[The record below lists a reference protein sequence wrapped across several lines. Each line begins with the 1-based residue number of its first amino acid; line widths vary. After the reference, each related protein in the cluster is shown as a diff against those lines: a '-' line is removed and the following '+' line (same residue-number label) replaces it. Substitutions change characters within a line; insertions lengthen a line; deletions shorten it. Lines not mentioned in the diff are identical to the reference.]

1 MTGVFFRQKKGP
13 TVFYPTA
20 VFYLQDV
27 TKSINNQVSA
37 PLGRFSMW
45 VAGRRTVE
53 AQKDREVT
61 AGEEGL
67 SVSVSIH
74 HIFPPPRPPRPREG
88 KCSAGYNTHTHTQI
102 VSTWGKMVF
111 LRGN

>member
-1 MTGVFFRQKKGP
+1 MLLNQSTTKCLPLLEFFSK
-13 TVFYPTA
+13 
-20 VFYLQDV
+20 L
-27 TKSINNQVSA
+27 
-37 PLGRFSMW
+37 

-67 SVSVSIH
+67 SVSVSVH
-74 HIFPPPRPPRPREG
+74 HISPPPRPPRPREG
-88 KCSAGYNTHTHTQI
+88 KCSAGYNTHTHAQV